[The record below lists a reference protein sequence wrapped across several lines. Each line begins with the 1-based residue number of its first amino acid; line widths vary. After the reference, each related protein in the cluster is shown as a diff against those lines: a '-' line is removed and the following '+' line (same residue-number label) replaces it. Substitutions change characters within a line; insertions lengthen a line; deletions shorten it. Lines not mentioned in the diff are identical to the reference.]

1 MELGRVVG
9 CSVGDG
15 PGVGRLQRVRGGAC
29 RRPPFAATICQP
41 SRWWSDVIEPIERP
55 KVYQLVAERLLH
67 QIRQRHLSSGDSLP
81 PEHELAR
88 RYGVGRSSVREA
100 LRLLESKGVI
110 RSAGHG
116 SFVVAE
122 YGNTLV
128 DSLRFL
134 LTLEV
139 FDLLELYEIRKVL
152 ETEFAALAA
161 CRRSEVHLRRM
172 EEALQEM
179 EAGLDSQARYIEADL
194 RFHLTIAEAT
204 RNRVAVYVMRAIRDP
219 LHRAL
224 ARVYHM
230 PGSPQKS
237 LAQHRAILEAVRSAD
252 PEAARARM
260 EEHLGRVHE
269 DIRKVLHTDA
279 AHRRAGGGRG

>member
-1 MELGRVVG
+1 MY
-9 CSVGDG
+9 
-15 PGVGRLQRVRGGAC
+15 
-29 RRPPFAATICQP
+29 
-41 SRWWSDVIEPIERP
+41 EPVERP

-67 QIRQRHLSSGDSLP
+67 QVRLRRLNPGDSLP

-122 YGNTLV
+122 YGNALV

-134 LTLEV
+134 LTLEA
-139 FDLLELYEIRKVL
+139 FDLEELYELRKIL

-161 CRRSEVHLRRM
+161 SRRKEEHLQRM
-172 EEALQEM
+172 EEAIREM

-194 RFHLTIAEAT
+194 RFHLTVAEAT
-204 RNRVAVYVMRAIRDP
+204 RNRVGVYVMRAIRDP
-219 LHRAL
+219 LHKAL
-224 ARVYHM
+224 ASVYHI

-237 LAQHRAILEAVRSAD
+237 MAQHRAILEAVRARD
-252 PEAARARM
+252 PEEARRRM
-260 EEHLGRVHE
+260 AEHLGRVQE
-269 DIRKVLHTDA
+269 DV
-279 AHRRAGGGRG
+279 RRVFHPDRAQDAGGG

>member
-1 MELGRVVG
+1 MY
-9 CSVGDG
+9 
-15 PGVGRLQRVRGGAC
+15 
-29 RRPPFAATICQP
+29 
-41 SRWWSDVIEPIERP
+41 EPVQRP

-67 QIRQRHLSSGDSLP
+67 QIRQRRLSPGDSLP

-122 YGNTLV
+122 YGNALV

-134 LTLEV
+134 LTLEA
-139 FDLLELYEIRKVL
+139 FDLEELYELRTIL
-152 ETEFAALAA
+152 ETELAALAA
-161 CRRSEVHLRRM
+161 VRRTEEHLQRM
-172 EEALQEM
+172 EEAIRQM

-194 RFHLTIAEAT
+194 RFHLTVAEAT
-204 RNRVAVYVMRAIRDP
+204 RNRVAVHVMRAIRDP

-224 ARVYHM
+224 ARVYHI

-237 LAQHRAILEAVRSAD
+237 IAQHRAILEAVRAED
-252 PEAARARM
+252 AEAARRRM
-260 EEHLGRVHE
+260 AEHLRRVREDVRRVHHPDGE
-269 DIRKVLHTDA
+269 DPRPTE
-279 AHRRAGGGRG
+279 GG

>member
-1 MELGRVVG
+1 MY
-9 CSVGDG
+9 
-15 PGVGRLQRVRGGAC
+15 
-29 RRPPFAATICQP
+29 
-41 SRWWSDVIEPIERP
+41 EPVQRP

-67 QIRQRHLSSGDSLP
+67 QIRQRRLSPGDSLP

-122 YGNTLV
+122 YGNALV

-134 LTLEV
+134 LTLEA
-139 FDLLELYEIRKVL
+139 FDLEELYELRTIL
-152 ETEFAALAA
+152 ETELAALAA
-161 CRRSEVHLRRM
+161 VRRTEEHLQRM
-172 EEALQEM
+172 EEAIRQM

-194 RFHLTIAEAT
+194 RFHLTVAEAT

-224 ARVYHM
+224 ARVYHI

-237 LAQHRAILEAVRSAD
+237 IAQHRAILEAVRAED
-252 PEAARARM
+252 AEAARRRM
-260 EEHLGRVHE
+260 AEHLRRVREDVRRVHHPDGE
-269 DIRKVLHTDA
+269 NPRSTE
-279 AHRRAGGGRG
+279 GG

>member
-1 MELGRVVG
+1 MYE
-9 CSVGDG
+9 
-15 PGVGRLQRVRGGAC
+15 PLQ
-29 RRPPFAATICQP
+29 
-41 SRWWSDVIEPIERP
+41 RP

-67 QIRQRHLSSGDSLP
+67 QIRERRLSPGDSLP

-122 YGNTLV
+122 YGNALV

-134 LTLEV
+134 LTLEA
-139 FDLLELYEIRKVL
+139 FDLEELYELRTIL
-152 ETEFAALAA
+152 ETELAALAA
-161 CRRSEVHLRRM
+161 VRRTEEHLQRM
-172 EEALQEM
+172 EEAIRQM

-194 RFHLTIAEAT
+194 RFHLTVAEAT
-204 RNRVAVYVMRAIRDP
+204 RNRVAVHVMRAIRDP

-224 ARVYHM
+224 ARVYHI

-237 LAQHRAILEAVRSAD
+237 IAQHRAILEAVRAQD
-252 PEAARARM
+252 AEAARRRM
-260 EEHLGRVHE
+260 AEHLRRVREDVRRVHHPDGE
-269 DIRKVLHTDA
+269 DPRPTE
-279 AHRRAGGGRG
+279 GG

>member
-1 MELGRVVG
+1 MY
-9 CSVGDG
+9 
-15 PGVGRLQRVRGGAC
+15 
-29 RRPPFAATICQP
+29 
-41 SRWWSDVIEPIERP
+41 EPVQRP

-67 QIRQRHLSSGDSLP
+67 QIRQRRLSPGDSLP

-122 YGNTLV
+122 YGNALV
-128 DSLRFL
+128 DSVRFL
-134 LTLEV
+134 LTLEA
-139 FDLLELYEIRKVL
+139 FDLEELYEIRKVL

-161 CRRSEVHLRRM
+161 ARRTDGHLLRM
-172 EEALQEM
+172 EEAIRQM
-179 EAGLDSQARYIEADL
+179 EAGLSSQTHYIEADL
-194 RFHLTIAEAT
+194 RFHLTVAEAT

-224 ARVYHM
+224 ASVYYI

-237 LAQHRAILEAVRSAD
+237 LAQHRSILEAVRAGD
-252 PEAARARM
+252 PGAARLRM
-260 EEHLGRVHE
+260 AEHLGRVHE
-269 DIRKVLHTDA
+269 DIRRVLHTDGSDG
-279 AHRRAGGGRG
+279 RTGGG

>member
-1 MELGRVVG
+1 MY
-9 CSVGDG
+9 
-15 PGVGRLQRVRGGAC
+15 
-29 RRPPFAATICQP
+29 
-41 SRWWSDVIEPIERP
+41 EPVERP

-67 QIRQRHLSSGDSLP
+67 QVRLRRLNPGDSLP

-122 YGNTLV
+122 YGNALV

-134 LTLEV
+134 LTLEA
-139 FDLLELYEIRKVL
+139 FDLEELYELRKIL

-161 CRRSEVHLRRM
+161 SRRDEEHLQRM
-172 EEALQEM
+172 EEAIREM
-179 EAGLDSQARYIEADL
+179 EAGLDSQDRYIEADL
-194 RFHLTIAEAT
+194 RFHLTVAEAT
-204 RNRVAVYVMRAIRDP
+204 RNRVAVHVMRAIRDP

-224 ARVYHM
+224 ASVYHI

-237 LAQHRAILEAVRSAD
+237 MTQHRAILEAVRGQD
-252 PEAARARM
+252 REGARRRM
-260 EEHLGRVHE
+260 AEHLGRVQE
-269 DIRKVLHTDA
+269 DVRRVLHPDGTRD
-279 AHRRAGGGRG
+279 AGGG

>member
-1 MELGRVVG
+1 MYDPV
-9 CSVGDG
+9 
-15 PGVGRLQRVRGGAC
+15 
-29 RRPPFAATICQP
+29 
-41 SRWWSDVIEPIERP
+41 ERP

-67 QIRQRHLSSGDSLP
+67 QVRLRRLNPGDSLP

-122 YGNTLV
+122 YGNALV

-134 LTLEV
+134 LTLEA
-139 FDLLELYEIRKVL
+139 FDLEELYELRKIL

-161 CRRSEVHLRRM
+161 ARRGEEHLQRM
-172 EEALQEM
+172 EEAIRQM
-179 EAGLDSQARYIEADL
+179 EAGLDSQSRYIEADL
-194 RFHLTIAEAT
+194 RFHLTVAEAT

-224 ARVYHM
+224 ARVYYI

-237 LAQHRAILEAVRSAD
+237 MAQHRAILEAVRAQD
-252 PEAARARM
+252 PGGARRRM
-260 EEHLGRVHE
+260 AEHLGRVQE
-269 DIRKVLHTDA
+269 DVRRVLHPDGA
-279 AHRRAGGGRG
+279 QDAGGG

>member
-1 MELGRVVG
+1 MYDPV
-9 CSVGDG
+9 
-15 PGVGRLQRVRGGAC
+15 
-29 RRPPFAATICQP
+29 
-41 SRWWSDVIEPIERP
+41 ERP

-67 QIRQRHLSSGDSLP
+67 QVRLRRLNPGDSLP

-122 YGNTLV
+122 YGNALV

-134 LTLEV
+134 LTLEA
-139 FDLLELYEIRKVL
+139 FDLEELYELRKIL

-161 CRRSEVHLRRM
+161 SRRGEEHLQRM
-172 EEALQEM
+172 EEAIREM
-179 EAGLDSQARYIEADL
+179 EAGLGSQARYIEADL
-194 RFHLTIAEAT
+194 RFHLTVAEAT

-224 ARVYHM
+224 ARVYHI

-237 LAQHRAILEAVRSAD
+237 MAQHRAILEAVRAQD
-252 PEAARARM
+252 PEGARRRM
-260 EEHLGRVHE
+260 AEHLGRVQE
-269 DIRKVLHTDA
+269 DVRRVLHPDGA
-279 AHRRAGGGRG
+279 QDAGGG